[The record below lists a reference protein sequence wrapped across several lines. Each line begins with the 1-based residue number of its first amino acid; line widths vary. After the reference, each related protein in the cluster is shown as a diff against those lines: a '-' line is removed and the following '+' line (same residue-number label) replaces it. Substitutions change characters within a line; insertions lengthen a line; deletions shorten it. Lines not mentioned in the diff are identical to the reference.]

1 MAFSVPEH
9 LLKLRVA
16 LALLVKDMTR
26 DGWRTFITVINLS
39 VFLCCYFC
47 LAAVAKAASAFGT
60 QEEDRSSLMV
70 IQNNVFDP
78 GDSILTEEQFQPI
91 RELMPGMVN
100 AVSPMIFRLLKIESQ
115 LIQVR
120 AAPLADL
127 EPVYHLELIS
137 GNWPAGENEAVIGT
151 GTAAMT
157 GWKVGKT
164 IRVFGRDFV
173 ITGVISSPGTKSSAV
188 WIDLAAA
195 ENLFGTSGVY
205 QFAWA
210 NVAPGMNA
218 EEVQAIL
225 QKDPRLVDRYQV
237 YFVDHLYE
245 QYTRALNDVAGISSV
260 LVLISLIMVMFG
272 TYGSIYLTL
281 AERARELTILRAI
294 GFSSRSIRDILTART
309 LMQVIAAFITSWILS
324 ILILK
329 YLSNVYPI
337 VVHAI
342 LLEVNI
348 TPGMFLIGMLL
359 ALLFGWIGVVLPMIR
374 VTNTEVHTM
383 MAR

>member
-1 MAFSVPEH
+1 MY
-9 LLKLRVA
+9 RIA
-16 LALLVKDMTR
+16 LALLMKDLVR
-26 DGWRTFITVINLS
+26 DGWRTVITIINLT

-47 LAAVAKAASAFGT
+47 LAAVAKAAAEFGT
-60 QEEDRSSLMV
+60 QEEDRSSLMI

-78 GDSILTEEQFQPI
+78 GDSILTEEQFTPI

-127 EPVYHLELIS
+127 EPVYKLELVS
-137 GNWPAGENEAVIGT
+137 GNWPATEFEAVIGG

-157 GWKVGKT
+157 GWEVGRT
-164 IRVFGRDFV
+164 IRIFGRDFI

-210 NVAPGMNA
+210 NVTPGVSA

-225 QKDPRLVDRYQV
+225 QTDARLSERYQV

-245 QYTRALNDVAGISSV
+245 QYASALNDIAGLSAV
-260 LVLISLIMVMFG
+260 LVLLSLILVMFG

-281 AERARELTILRAI
+281 SERNRELTILRAV
-294 GFSSRSIRDILTART
+294 GFSTRSIRSILSGRT
-309 LMQVIAAFITSWILS
+309 LIQVIAAFFASWGIS

-329 YLSNVYPI
+329 YLSGVHPI

-342 LLEVNI
+342 LLEVTI
-348 TPGMFLIGMLL
+348 TPEIFFVGFIL
-359 ALLFGWIGVVLPMIR
+359 ALVFSWVGILLPMIR
-374 VTNTEVHTM
+374 VSNTEVHTM